1 MKKVNIQQIAYKAE
15 KSLKKNSP
23 TILSCVAAVGV
34 VASTVLAVKA
44 TPKALRAIENATDE
58 KGEELTKLETIKVTA
73 QLYIPTAITCVSTI
87 VCILGANALNRKQQA
102 SLISAYALLDDTF
115 KKYRK
120 AAVDVY
126 GEDADSKIKAETAKL
141 TYVSCDGYS
150 IYNPDMDFES
160 EQLLFYDFFGQRYFN
175 ATLAAVINAQYHLNR
190 NLYLR
195 GYASLNEFYDFIGID
210 SVENGDEMGW
220 NMDHLM
226 TGGLLWLDFENK
238 HTKMEDGME
247 CCIIAPFVDPLPFS
261 VIEDEI
267 NTQFA

>member
-58 KGEELTKLETIKVTA
+58 KGEELTKLETVKVTA

-126 GEDADSKIKAETAKL
+126 GEDADAKIKAEMANDS
-141 TYVSCDGYS
+141 YISCDGWH
-150 IYNPDMDFES
+150 IYNPDYDKDS
-160 EQLLFYDFFGQRYFN
+160 EKLLFYDFYSQRFFN
-175 ATLAAVINAQYHLNR
+175 ATYGQVVNAEYHINR
-190 NLYLR
+190 NLQLR
-195 GYASLNEFYDFIGID
+195 GDVSVNEFYEFLGID
-210 SVENGDEMGW
+210 SIDGGDNIGW
-220 NMDHLM
+220 RMDDLIE
-226 TGGLLWLDFENK
+226 GGLIWLDFDNRF
-238 HTKMEDGME
+238 TKMEGGME
-247 CCIIAPFVDPLPFS
+247 CYIISSAWLPEIMYPF
-261 VIEDEI
+261 E
-267 NTQFA
+267 